1 MGAYVARR
9 LLALIPLLL
18 IVSFIVFGL
27 SQLIEGDPA
36 RVVAGGQKATAEGV
50 ERAREKL
57 HLDRSLP
64 EQYGIW
70 LGNALQGD
78 LGESFYNHRTVGA
91 EIAER
96 FPVTLSIAL
105 GALVITIVVGVPL
118 GILAGTRP
126 GSVAD
131 RIVTVGSSVGLAM
144 PDFWLAMILLSVFA
158 VGLHSLPSGGYVKF
172 GVSPV
177 EWATH
182 LYLPWIAI
190 GIPGAAGIARQVR
203 GAMIDALE
211 QDYIRTAEAKGLRR
225 RFVVFKHALKNASLA
240 PVTVLGISFAYML
253 GGTVI
258 IENIFSINGM
268 GAYFYD
274 ALIQKDLP
282 VIQGV
287 VLLTALIFVVLNLAV
302 DVLYAY
308 LNPKVR
314 LG

>member
-1 MGAYVARR
+1 MGSYVARR

-18 IVSFIVFGL
+18 IVSFIVFAL
-27 SQLIEGDPA
+27 SLLIPGDPA
-36 RVVAGGQKATAEGV
+36 RVVAGGQKATPAGV
-50 ERAREKL
+50 ERARKKL
-57 HLDRSLP
+57 RLDKP
-64 EQYGIW
+64 FVEQYGLW
-70 LGNALQGD
+70 LGHAAQGD
-78 LGESFYNHRTVGA
+78 LGDSFYNHRTVGS
-91 EIAER
+91 EIASR
-96 FPVTLSIAL
+96 FPVTLSVAL
-105 GALVITIVVGVPL
+105 GAITITILLGVPL

-126 GSVAD
+126 RSLAD
-131 RIVTVGSSVGLAM
+131 RIVTATSSIGLAM
-144 PDFWLAMILLSVFA
+144 PDFWLGMILITIFA
-158 VGLHSLPSGGYVKF
+158 VNLHMLPSGGYVGF
-172 GVSPV
+172 ARSPV

-211 QDYIRTAEAKGLRR
+211 QDYIRTASAKGLRR
-225 RFVVFKHALKNASLA
+225 RAIVFKHALKNASLA
-240 PVTVLGISFAYML
+240 PVTVIGITFAYML

-258 IENIFSINGM
+258 IENIFSLPGM
-268 GAYFYD
+268 GSYFYE

-302 DVLYAY
+302 DLLYAY

-314 LG
+314 LQ

>member
-1 MGAYVARR
+1 MGAYVVRR
-9 LLALIPLLL
+9 LLAIIPLLL
-18 IVSFIVFGL
+18 IVSFIVFAL
-27 SQLIEGDPA
+27 SLLIPGDPA

-50 ERAREKL
+50 ARAREKL
-57 HLDRSLP
+57 HLDKSLP

-70 LGNALQGD
+70 LGDAVQGD
-78 LGESFYNHRTVGA
+78 LGVSFYNHRTVGS
-91 EIAER
+91 EIASR
-96 FPVTLSIAL
+96 FPVTLSVAI
-105 GALVITIVVGVPL
+105 GALALTIVLGVPL

-126 GSVAD
+126 GSLAD
-131 RIVTVGSSVGLAM
+131 RVVTFASSIGLAM
-144 PDFWLAMILLSVFA
+144 PDFWLAMILLSIFA
-158 VGLHSLPSGGYVKF
+158 VGLHVLPSGGYV
-172 GVSPV
+172 GIAQSPV

-211 QDYIRTAEAKGLRR
+211 QDYVRTAAAKGLRQR
-225 RFVVFKHALKNASLA
+225 AIVFKHALKNASLV
-240 PVTVLGISFAYML
+240 PITVLGITFAYML

-258 IENIFSINGM
+258 IENIFSLPGM
-268 GAYFYD
+268 GQYFYQ

-302 DVLYAY
+302 DLFYAY